1 MRIYIDGACF
11 PNPGNGSWAF
21 VVLNENEEIVFKKNS
36 VELNTTNNRMEC
48 KAIIEAMKWVVDS
61 NLEHID
67 ITIYSDSQ
75 LIVNTYNTWMHKWS
89 ERGWKKKKSG
99 VKNLDLVKELY
110 SLKQMTSVELVWV
123 KGHSGILGNEIADYL
138 CSKSF
143 NKNRIPKPV
152 EFRPRTFLRKKNDI

>member
-1 MRIYIDGACF
+1 MRIYTDGACF
-11 PNPGNGSWAF
+11 PNPGNGSWSF
-21 VVLNENEEIVFKKNS
+21 VVLDDNEEIVFKKNS

-48 KAIIEAMKWVVDS
+48 KAIIEAMKWVIDS

-110 SLKQMTSVELVWV
+110 NLKQIVNVELTWV
-123 KGHSGILGNEIADYL
+123 KGHSGILGNELADYL
-138 CSKSF
+138 CSSSF
-143 NKNRIPKPV
+143 RNNKTPKPV
-152 EFRPRTFLRKKNDI
+152 EFRPRAILRKKNDI

>member
-1 MRIYIDGACF
+1 MMIYTDGACF

-21 VVLNENEEIVFKKNS
+21 VVLNDNEEIVFKKNS

-48 KAIIEAMKWVVDS
+48 KAIIEAMKWVVNS
-61 NLEHID
+61 NLEHLD

-75 LIVNTYNTWMHKWS
+75 LIVNTYNIWMHRWS
-89 ERGWKKKKSG
+89 EKGWKRKKSEI
-99 VKNLDLVKELY
+99 KNLDLVKELY
-110 SLKQMTSVELVWV
+110 NLKQIVNVELTWV

-143 NKNRIPKPV
+143 NKNKTPKPLA
-152 EFRPRTFLRKKNDI
+152 FRPRTITRKKETL